1 MYIFI
6 KWTYLFRNIW
16 IKIVFL
22 LRRDPYAAS
31 PGPSQ
36 WVFFLRCLGSSC
48 QCCKH
53 DLILQPHQKSPPRLE
68 STSEDTNSP
77 HFRCRFISG
86 TFFWPPALPT
96 FATAFGRL
104 LRLIFKSP
112 PGLKQF
118 LHSLVDKITSYPLL
132 PVTAT
137 DRPVPIQPW
146 SRNSLEI
153 WSWSSFFA
161 PLAPQLF
168 LWLTPMLWPFSFSP
182 VGCRIPDT
190 VAPRTLGLGSAVG
203 TKMGRFFC
211 SCWAVACGYALLDA
225 VRPKPRWRYESSPRE

>member
-6 KWTYLFRNIW
+6 KWTYLFRNIS

-68 STSEDTNSP
+68 STSEDTNNP

-86 TFFWPPALPT
+86 TFF
-96 FATAFGRL
+96 
-104 LRLIFKSP
+104 
-112 PGLKQF
+112 GLQ
-118 LHSLVDKITSYPLL
+118 LSPLL
-132 PVTAT
+132 P
-137 DRPVPIQPW
+137 QPLAAFSDSSSNLCW
-146 SRNSLEI
+146 V
-153 WSWSSFFA
+153 WSSFFI
-161 PLAPQLF
+161 PL
-168 LWLTPMLWPFSFSP
+168 LTRSRRTRSSQSQP
-182 VGCRIPDT
+182 RIDQFP
-190 VAPRTLGLGSAVG
+190 
-203 TKMGRFFC
+203 
-211 SCWAVACGYALLDA
+211 
-225 VRPKPRWRYESSPRE
+225 SSPEAGTAWKSDPDQVFLLPLPHSSSSGSLRCSDPFYFPP